1 MPDRRPFP
9 AALAAVLTAAFFSR
23 ARAEEPTLGSS
34 LFERLCEEMRLES
47 QPWARIPWRASVT
60 RAREA
65 AARERKPIVLVV
77 NTGNCL
83 GFV

>member
-1 MPDRRPFP
+1 LFAPLSP
-9 AALAAVLTAAFFSR
+9 
-23 ARAEEPTLGSS
+23 ARAEEPLLTEA
-34 LFERLCEEMRLES
+34 LFERLRDSMRLER
-47 QPWARIPWRASVT
+47 QPWARIPWKASTT